1 MRTITHILP
10 LISSSLLVAGD
21 SEEIKIDGLKTSR
34 DLDHALSLAKS
45 KKKPI
50 LVVFQQE
57 DCEWCELL
65 VDKVLSNPEVQKELN
80 KRFIVTFVDMNEN
93 YKLADEYKILGTPTE
108 VFLDYEGN
116 EIDRIQGYER
126 EDKFMTKLKEI

>member
-21 SEEIKIDGLKTSR
+21 SEEI
-34 DLDHALSLAKS
+34 ALSLAKS

-65 VDKVLSNPEVQKELN
+65 VDKVLSNQEVQKELN

>member
-1 MRTITHILP
+1 MKKIVSNLP
-10 LISSSLLVAGD
+10 LMLNSLLVVKD
-21 SEEIKIDGLKTSR
+21 DEEIKIDGLNTSP

-65 VDKVLSNPEVQKELN
+65 VDKVLSNQEVQKELN

-126 EDKFMTKLKEI
+126 EDKFMNKLKEI

>member
-1 MRTITHILP
+1 MI
-10 LISSSLLVAGD
+10 
-21 SEEIKIDGLKTSR
+21 
-34 DLDHALSLAKS
+34 SLAKS

-65 VDKVLSNPEVQKELN
+65 VDKVLSNQEVQKELN

-126 EDKFMTKLKEI
+126 EDKFMNKLKEI

>member
-21 SEEIKIDGLKTSR
+21 SEEIKIDGLKTSP

-65 VDKVLSNPEVQKELN
+65 VDKVLSNPEDQKELN

>member
-10 LISSSLLVAGD
+10 LISGSLLVAGD
-21 SEEIKIDGLKTSR
+21 SEEIKIDGLKTSP

>member
-21 SEEIKIDGLKTSR
+21 SEEIKIDGLKTSP
-34 DLDHALSLAKS
+34 DLDHALSLANS

>member
-21 SEEIKIDGLKTSR
+21 SEEIKIDGLKTSP

-65 VDKVLSNPEVQKELN
+65 VDKVLSNQEVQKELN

-126 EDKFMTKLKEI
+126 EDKFMNKLKEI